1 MKKLLLK
8 RAYDSPA
15 PSDGFRILVDRLW
28 PRWVTKS
35 AAQIDLWLKDV
46 APTTG
51 LRKWFGHEP
60 AKWIEFQARYR
71 HELMENPEA
80 VVQIIEKAR
89 HGVVTLVYAAK
100 DMEHSHALVLKS
112 YLEPTNMPDNT

>member
-28 PRWVTKS
+28 PRGVTKS

-60 AKWIEFQARYR
+60 AKWIAFQARYR